1 MLIIMNKTAKADNFE
16 IINKFFEHESAKRN
30 GKDIIFIYIA
40 LKLYPSAT
48 SVMNAFIQSAITDTY
63 AIKNPIYYKTIQA
76 SSMMAAAF
84 PNSIVRIWL
93 NVYFCV

>member
-48 SVMNAFIQSAITDTY
+48 SVMNAFI
-63 AIKNPIYYKTIQA
+63 
-76 SSMMAAAF
+76 
-84 PNSIVRIWL
+84 
-93 NVYFCV
+93 